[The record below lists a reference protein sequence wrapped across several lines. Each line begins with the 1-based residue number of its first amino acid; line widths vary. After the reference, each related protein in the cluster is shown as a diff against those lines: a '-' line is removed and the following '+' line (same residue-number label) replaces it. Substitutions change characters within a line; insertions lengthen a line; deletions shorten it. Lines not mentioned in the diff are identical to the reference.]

1 MTILDTRPL
10 DDLFEGFIPGSI
22 YAPINSITQLIA
34 MGVLELDTPI
44 QVLALQENEKEIDA
58 FFTKM
63 GFKHYNGLIQ
73 GGWDAWRKENES
85 FDILVDVEVDELAMD
100 IPFDKYLMIVDTR
113 EASDYHEAHIENS
126 FHFPL
131 SEIADPGSM
140 SEFDEHFNLYIIGNN
155 NTEMAICATL
165 LKKQGF
171 HNQRIVI
178 NGWEA
183 VKSLKDKFTL
193 AATPPEQRISPQEN

>member
-1 MTILDTRPL
+1 MTILDTRPF

-22 YAPINSITQLIA
+22 YAPLHSITQLIA
-34 MGVLELDTPI
+34 MGVLELETPI
-44 QVLALQENEKEIDA
+44 QVLAIQENEKEVDA
-58 FFTKM
+58 FFKKM
-63 GFKHYNGLIQ
+63 GFTHYNGLIQ
-73 GGWDAWRKENES
+73 GGWEKWKSENDS
-85 FDILVDVEVDELAMD
+85 FDILIDVEVDEFAMD

-113 EASDYHEAHIENS
+113 ETSEYHEVHIENS

-140 SEFDEHFNLYIIGNN
+140 SEFDEHFNLYIIGKN
-155 NTEMAICATL
+155 NTEMAICATI

-178 NGWEA
+178 NGWNA
-183 VKSLKDKFTL
+183 VQDLKDKFNF
-193 AATPPEQRISPQEN
+193 ASTPPEQRITQQEN